1 MPKYNKAKMKMN
13 PNNGK
18 GSKQRPTAVT
28 QDKFLENWQ
37 KIFGINGENPKK
49 YKWKKTKHGNKL
61 P

>member
-1 MPKYNKAKMKMN
+1 MKMN